1 MYDFFLIFSAIVF
14 LIMAAI
20 SDIRSREIS
29 NKLILFFLILGIAF
43 KLFLAIITKDF
54 EIITFLFISF
64 LICLILFFLLWEF
77 GVIAGG
83 DLKLFLVLA
92 VLTPKLILPYNL
104 SLYFFTLFVFIVS
117 LFMLFPWIL
126 LFSSYHIFKKKLYVA
141 IFKET
146 FTRQNLISLF
156 ESFLVVFLMALLF
169 SIFSSINTIFL
180 ILLSIV
186 FSLLIFKIKHKK
198 LFYLILGFI
207 YLLTILV
214 LFIKTRLVNLS
225 LMQALEIIV
234 FLFIFSILKSIYKVV
249 KEKILIEEKK
259 ISNLKEGDLPVYN
272 YYYKNK
278 KLTLIKPTTFTKIK
292 MLVTGTY
299 YLNLKIDSSKSCG
312 LVNKDILFL
321 KTMYKNNLISN
332 KIYLRKTL
340 AFVPAVLLGYIL
352 LILI

>member
-126 LFSSYHIFKKKLYVA
+126 LFSSYHILKKKLYVN
-141 IFKET
+141 IYRQVFN
-146 FTRQNLISLF
+146 RQNLVLLF
-156 ESFLVVFLMALLF
+156 DSFIVVLVVVGLL
-169 SIFSSINTIFL
+169 SLFSSINTIALLL
-180 ILLSIV
+180 ISFV
-186 FSLLIFKIKHKK
+186 FSIILYKIKNKI
-198 LFYLILGFI
+198 LFYGTIFVLF
-207 YLLTILV
+207 LLTFYVLV
-214 LFIKTRLVNLS
+214 RTRHIANLS
-225 LMQALEIIV
+225 LNLVLELG
-234 FLFIFSILKSIYKVV
+234 LFIVLFSILRNTYKIV
-249 KEKILIEEKK
+249 KDKVLIEEKK
-259 ISNLKEGDLPVYN
+259 VSKLKEGDLPVYN